1 MEYFGKNTDE
11 QALLDFLDARK
22 ETKGWTTQELISK
35 LNKVLDYYRESVMYD
50 FDFHMHVCL
59 HSNNEK
65 AQGYLNNKVIALVE
79 VKLLFRN

>member
-22 ETKGWTTQELISK
+22 ETKGWSTQELISK

-50 FDFHMHVCL
+50 FDEAEFP
-59 HSNNEK
+59 SNLDKITQERASGESGK
-65 AQGYLNNKVIALVE
+65 
-79 VKLLFRN
+79 

>member
-35 LNKVLDYYRESVMYD
+35 LNKVIDYYRESVMYD
-50 FDFHMHVCL
+50 FDEAEFP
-59 HSNNEK
+59 SN
-65 AQGYLNNKVIALVE
+65 LDKVTQE
-79 VKLLFRN
+79 RTSDGSGK